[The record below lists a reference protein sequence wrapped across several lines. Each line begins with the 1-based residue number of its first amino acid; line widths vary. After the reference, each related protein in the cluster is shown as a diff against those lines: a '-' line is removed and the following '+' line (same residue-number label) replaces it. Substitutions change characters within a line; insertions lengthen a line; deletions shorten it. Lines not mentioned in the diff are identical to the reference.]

1 MKKKIEKKILFLVP
15 SMSGGGAERF
25 LTTLLK
31 NIDRSKFTPVLC
43 LLQKKGP
50 FLNELPAD
58 LEVIDLNVKRV
69 RYAFL
74 RIIRVIQQCK
84 PDIVFST
91 LGHLNLAIMMIKPLL
106 PKKISFIARETNI
119 PSINTNQSPF
129 PNLLP
134 ILYRKLY
141 PFFDKVVCQSNDMR
155 MDLVTNFRFPLQK
168 TIVINNPVDVEYI
181 LSRTI
186 DDNAI
191 LPKEKINILAAGK
204 LKYQKGFDL
213 LIQAF
218 SNLKDERFHLTILGD
233 GPELNFLK
241 HSISKLKLDDHIT
254 LAGFQNNPFPY
265 MAQADLFVLSSR
277 FEGFPNV
284 VLEAM
289 ACKTPVVAFGCK
301 GGIREII
308 VDRMNGYIVEPG
320 NTDALANAIKN
331 MVNTEINTEFIKTY
345 VEKKFGIETIIS
357 KYEKIFLTG

>member
-1 MKKKIEKKILFLVP
+1 
-15 SMSGGGAERF
+15 MSGGGAERF

-31 NIDRSKFTPVLC
+31 NIDRSKYTPVLC

-50 FLNELPAD
+50 FLTELPAD

-69 RYAFL
+69 RYALL

-91 LGHLNLAIMMIKPLL
+91 LGHLNLAIMMIRPLL
-106 PKKISFIARETNI
+106 PKKIFFIARETNI

-134 ILYRKLY
+134 ILYRKFY
-141 PFFDKVVCQSNDMR
+141 PFFDKVVCQSNDMQ

-168 TIVINNPVDVEYI
+168 TIVINNPVDVAYI
-181 LSRTI
+181 LSRTV

-191 LPKEKINILAAGK
+191 LPKGKINILAAGK

-218 SNLKDERFHLTILGD
+218 SKLKDERFHLTILGD

-277 FEGFPNV
+277 FEGFPNI
-284 VLEAM
+284 VLEAL
-289 ACKTPVVAFGCK
+289 ACGTPVIAFDCK
-301 GGIREII
+301 GGISEII
-308 VDRMNGYIVEPG
+308 EDRFNGLKVDPENINELSEAICKTMGIHF
-320 NTDALANAIKN
+320 DADDIQSS
-331 MVNTEINTEFIKTY
+331 VG
-345 VEKKFGIETIIS
+345 KKFGLKKIIS
-357 KYEKIFLTG
+357 EYEKLFDEYSYDLQRSI